1 MWERAVL
8 SPTQRSPCIVT
19 GQVLRSGA
27 QLSMKAVSVR
37 MWKPVS
43 RELLDSSVLL
53 RKPRPHVPACMPVPR
68 AQPWAWTPCW
78 TPGGLPASPPP
89 PPVLDTRG
97 PRSLV
102 PTACVPGNLI
112 TLTPLLLSTQRG
124 LSLYWLCCVS
134 QRGLGTGLPTPRLS
148 QSTRQL
154 QRGEACA
161 HQTAE

>member
-1 MWERAVL
+1 MGESCFEPYTAKSLYCHRAG
-8 SPTQRSPCIVT
+8 T
-19 GQVLRSGA
+19 
-27 QLSMKAVSVR
+27 SVR
-37 MWKPVS
+37 RTAQHEGRVCEDVEARVPGAPGLVCAAEKAETTRSCLHARPPGSNLGVDA
-43 RELLDSSVLL
+43 LLD
-53 RKPRPHVPACMPVPR
+53 
-68 AQPWAWTPCW
+68 T
-78 TPGGLPASPPP
+78 GGLPASPPP